1 MWLGGG
7 GIVTC
12 SIPSTHHTPTDT
24 NRYTDILTSTDFPFR
39 HPHTPRSSDWF
50 LSSYSC
56 VLLMRLTL
64 ASYTRVLLRYPID
77 FTDEYLNLVCSAADG
92 DREGLLES
100 SIKLGFLTGTESSEM
115 IHAHIE
121 AGMIIGEPFA
131 TDEPYVRIR

>member
-1 MWLGGG
+1 MRL
-7 GIVTC
+7 
-12 SIPSTHHTPTDT
+12 THA
-24 NRYTDILTSTDFPFR
+24 
-39 HPHTPRSSDWF
+39 
-50 LSSYSC
+50 SYSC